1 MCNCCDSFDC
11 LLCIALSFEELDAE
25 FPEKDRS
32 ISRKRHLNGLK
43 AKERMKKTAAIL
55 EAKGHKLSLNATY
68 EEEYRAVS
76 RAIRA
81 GKRVNRLLPK
91 AERYKPK
98 TETA

>member
-1 MCNCCDSFDC
+1 MCKDDY
-11 LLCIALSFEELDAE
+11 LLCTALFCEELDVE

-32 ISRKRHLNGLK
+32 VSRRRHLNGLK
-43 AKERMKKTAAIL
+43 AKERMKKTATIL

-68 EEEYRAVS
+68 EEEHRAVS

-81 GKRVNRLLPK
+81 GKRVERLLPK

-98 TETA
+98 TEMA